1 MKLMRA
7 HSSLVATCQPDDSQV
22 SVWKTAQHLADGL
35 LGRGRAVVES
45 AEELLLRRR
54 RRRGVWG
61 WGGGG
66 TGENT
71 VRRGYFHDPISI
83 REAKLFMPS
92 A

>member
-1 MKLMRA
+1 MFLTKKISLMCA
-7 HSSLVATCQPDDSQV
+7 HSSLVATRRPDDSQV
-22 SVWKTAQHLADGL
+22 SVWKTAQRLADGL

-45 AEELLLRRR
+45 SEELLVWSGVGG
-54 RRRGVWG
+54 RG
-61 WGGGG
+61 
-66 TGENT
+66 GENT